1 MKYLHFN
8 LNIIMSSII
17 SMKVI
22 WVLILTISEEKS
34 RENKSWKK

>member
-34 RENKSWKK
+34 RK